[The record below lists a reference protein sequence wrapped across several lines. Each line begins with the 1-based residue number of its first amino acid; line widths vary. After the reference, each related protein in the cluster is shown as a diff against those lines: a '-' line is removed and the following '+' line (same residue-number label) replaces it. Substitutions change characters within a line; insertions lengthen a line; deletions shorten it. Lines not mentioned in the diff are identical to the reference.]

1 MVYASPHTIF
11 RLGKQRSLG
20 TEKKV
25 KVLTE
30 GSVLAVDKVPGGQNC
45 MDKNAGHAQNPWL
58 PKTRL
63 GCDE

>member
-1 MVYASPHTIF
+1 MLPHTQY
-11 RLGKQRSLG
+11 LGWENRSLG

-30 GSVLAVDKVPGGQNC
+30 GSVLAVDEVPGGQNC